1 MLTELWGMI
10 SQKLGIIIFIYV
22 GVFVVVM
29 LDLWSGVRKAKKRGE
44 FRSSSGYRRT
54 VEKLAKYYNL
64 IFALTVTDL
73 MQMGFLW
80 QHNTDNGARFPLL
93 PFITICGA
101 LFICIIEIKSIFEAN
116 DKKTR
121 AQYRDAAELIAEI
134 LKHKDKAEA
143 VISILNGNKNDDE
156 DIDSGSGR

>member
-1 MLTELWGMI
+1 MI
-10 SQKLGIIIFIYV
+10 SSKLGIIIFIYI

-44 FRSSSGYRRT
+44 FRSSAGYRRT

-64 IFALTVTDL
+64 IFAFTVTDL

-80 QHNTDNGARFPLL
+80 QHNTDNAAHLPLL
-93 PFITICGA
+93 PLITICGA
-101 LFICIIEIKSIFEAN
+101 LFICLIEIKSIFEAS

-121 AQYRDAAELIAEI
+121 AQYRDAAELVAEI

-143 VISILNGNKNDDE
+143 VMTILNGKKETNDE
-156 DIDSGSGR
+156 DTDTE